1 MTIVTITITAMTN
14 GSNDDSP
21 LFGKLSSAPVWRLER
36 PWGPELR
43 RFAVSVTMKCQSSW
57 NNALIRFTSYINY
70 CSIWQYMYMLYQVIS
85 ILIYQLW
92 IINYPH
98 VSLIIPMFWSDF
110 VSWPIS
116 TLKKKYDKIGVTPRG
131 FATFFTPVA
140 TLGAGPG
147 IDPRSQRP
155 GLRWLHGLI
164 SLV

>member
-1 MTIVTITITAMTN
+1 MWGTDPISPQSVIPNHGFRSMKNVFVCLSKIPRFKKDFAMLRTMGHLMTPM
-14 GSNDDSP
+14 
-21 LFGKLSSAPVWRLER
+21 
-36 PWGPELR
+36 
-43 RFAVSVTMKCQSSW
+43 
-57 NNALIRFTSYINY
+57 YIWV
-70 CSIWQYMYMLYQVIS
+70 CIWQYMYMLYQVIS

-92 IINYPH
+92 IINYPR